1 MKNMSELMVDL
12 AYSAVLF
19 NSKAAA
25 EEVITLENE
34 VNAMNYEIKKESLV
48 AARSYEDAEKL
59 TALIEIAEAAESM
72 ANAAKDLA
80 DLVIKG
86 IKPHPVFK
94 VVMEPLLSTW
104 LSHFYEI
111 YDKNCTM
118 CEWLSIVA
126 QDGIGD
132 IDYSNVRDSDKC
144 DLIYGETEATVKFE
158 DCLPPNVKGVEP
170 VFNIYATDSVE
181 KNAIDWKIPN
191 ATVRWGVV
199 SSNGTYERC
208 SDWQVCSLKD
218 DLEKSY
224 KNRFFARGGF
234 GFYLNEGSGI
244 DGWETAFID
253 SKIISIR

>member
-59 TALIEIAEAAESM
+59 TALIEIAEAAESI

-94 VVMEPLLSTW
+94 VVMEES
-104 LSHFYEI
+104 
-111 YDKNCTM
+111 DK
-118 CEWLSIVA
+118 SIV
-126 QDGIGD
+126 
-132 IDYSNVRDSDKC
+132 R
-144 DLIYGETEATVKFE
+144 
-158 DCLPPNVKGVEP
+158 
-170 VFNIYATDSVE
+170 
-181 KNAIDWKIPN
+181 
-191 ATVRWGVV
+191 VV
-199 SSNGTYERC
+199 V
-208 SDWQVCSLKD
+208 D
-218 DLEKSY
+218 EKSDLANNSLGDLLLV
-224 KNRFFARGGF
+224 NRTGMRV
-234 GFYLNEGSGI
+234 
-244 DGWETAFID
+244 
-253 SKIISIR
+253 ISIRRGTSWIYGPDKNTTLLPGDTLILKGTDEGGDLLEKLASGACSLEDIPDELEDEID